1 MARHG
6 VDRQTGRPLSGW
18 PHVVQSIAV
27 ILSTRLATRMMRR
40 DFGSRSRDLQDA
52 PGNRRTLIEFYAAVA
67 DALATWEP
75 GFRLQTVELARAGAD
90 GVYVLVLTGLYFP
103 RGHLGDWSLSEPAST
118 SLGVASNDNGFVVV
132 GAAA

>member
-18 PHVVQSIAV
+18 PHVVQSIGV

-40 DFGSRSRDLQDA
+40 DFGSRSRVLQDA

-67 DALATWEP
+67 DALTKWEP
-75 GFRLQTVELARAGAD
+75 GFRLQTVDLERAGPD
-90 GVYVLVLTGLYFP
+90 GVYVLVMSGLYFP
-103 RGHLGDWSLSEPAST
+103 RGHLGDWSLSEPAT
-118 SLGVASNDNGFVVV
+118 TTVDVAANDTGFVIV